1 MQKPHAHPEIS
12 GTDRPLGH
20 VERDDWSPC
29 AQQELFPNER
39 MPSAGFHRADPA
51 KYRLPQRSRTL
62 CVLGWRQKKR
72 EDKRFNLRCAH

>member
-39 MPSAGFHRADPA
+39 MPSAGFHRADPRSTVCHSGA
-51 KYRLPQRSRTL
+51 SRTL
-62 CVLGWRQKKR
+62 CVRPWLAKPKKR
-72 EDKRFNLRCAH
+72 ERG